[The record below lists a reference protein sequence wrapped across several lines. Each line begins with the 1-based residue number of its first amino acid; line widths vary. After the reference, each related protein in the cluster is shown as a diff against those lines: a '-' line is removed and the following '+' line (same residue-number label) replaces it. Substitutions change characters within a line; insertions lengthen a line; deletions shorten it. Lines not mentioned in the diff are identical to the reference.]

1 MELGFC
7 SVIFET
13 DCQALFFAWNK
24 FGNEMPCV
32 DFVICDCR
40 FLSHFESLSFSFVKR
55 TENRAADVIANLA
68 FTSPKVIWV
77 EDFPSGL
84 VSLHHADVLGATLV
98 LTLNKI
104 CRWT

>member
-1 MELGFC
+1 MSFLKQIVKLSSSLGINLVMRC
-7 SVIFET
+7 LVLI
-13 DCQALFFAWNK
+13 LL
-24 FGNEMPCV
+24 
-32 DFVICDCR
+32 FVIVV

-68 FTSPKVIWV
+68 FTSPKVIWG